1 MTIKKVILSIIFLG
15 VSISCS
21 SQTASEVN
29 IIPQPISIKYATGS
43 FVLDSEI
50 TIISDVKS
58 EEFDF
63 IKNYLQNSIENFT
76 RDLTFS
82 ESKNGSTSGSFIEF
96 ILDESF
102 ENAEDYF
109 LTVNEGI
116 TIKAKSSIG
125 LFYGV
130 QSLLQL
136 LPSEIYGN
144 EKIEDEIILPKVT
157 IIDGPRFN
165 YRGMH
170 LDVCRHFF
178 PVDFV
183 KKYIDFLAM
192 HKMNKFHWHLTED
205 QGWRIEIK
213 KYPKLTEVG
222 AYRNETMGDGK
233 KYGGFYTQ
241 EEIVEVVN
249 YAKSRFI
256 DVIPEIEMP
265 GHALA
270 ALASYPEY
278 ACTDGPFE
286 VATEWGIFDDIYC
299 AGKEET
305 FIFIENIL
313 AEVIELFPG
322 EYVHIGG
329 DEAPKTKWKNC
340 KDCQNKIRTE
350 GLKDEH
356 ELQSYFI
363 RRIEKFLSSK
373 GKKLVGWDE
382 ILEGGLAPQATVM
395 SWRGTEGGIAAAKSG
410 HDAIMTPTSYCYF
423 DYYQSKPETEPIS
436 IGGYLPIS
444 KVYGYEPI
452 PTELNSDEAKH
463 ILGAQA
469 NVWTEYI
476 PNTKHVEYMVFPRIA
491 AMSEVVWSKAENKSY
506 SRFVD
511 KLGIQFKRYSS
522 MDVNYSS
529 SIYNVH
535 FEENF
540 DTERKTLSLELGKEV
555 EQYQIRYKSGES
567 EEYENY
573 TNPITLDKSRK
584 IIAALFSGDSQLSS
598 PLQKEYFIHKGFV
611 KEVKYNN
618 TYHNYYPANHQF
630 GLVDGIR
637 ASNHYADGKW
647 QGFLFND
654 LNIEIDLG
662 EKTKINS
669 IRMDFLQ
676 RILSSIFIPKSVEI
690 LSSDDGVNYS
700 RIYYEET
707 PDLLKK
713 GEVFKYNIKCEP
725 GVEAKYIKV
734 IGENIGNCPPGHS
747 SEGNKSWLFIDEII
761 IE

>member
-286 VATEWGIFDDIYC
+286 VATEWGIF
-299 AGKEET
+299 
-305 FIFIENIL
+305 
-313 AEVIELFPG
+313 
-322 EYVHIGG
+322 
-329 DEAPKTKWKNC
+329 
-340 KDCQNKIRTE
+340 
-350 GLKDEH
+350 
-356 ELQSYFI
+356 
-363 RRIEKFLSSK
+363 
-373 GKKLVGWDE
+373 
-382 ILEGGLAPQATVM
+382 
-395 SWRGTEGGIAAAKSG
+395 
-410 HDAIMTPTSYCYF
+410 
-423 DYYQSKPETEPIS
+423 
-436 IGGYLPIS
+436 
-444 KVYGYEPI
+444 
-452 PTELNSDEAKH
+452 
-463 ILGAQA
+463 
-469 NVWTEYI
+469 
-476 PNTKHVEYMVFPRIA
+476 
-491 AMSEVVWSKAENKSY
+491 
-506 SRFVD
+506 
-511 KLGIQFKRYSS
+511 
-522 MDVNYSS
+522 
-529 SIYNVH
+529 
-535 FEENF
+535 
-540 DTERKTLSLELGKEV
+540 
-555 EQYQIRYKSGES
+555 
-567 EEYENY
+567 
-573 TNPITLDKSRK
+573 
-584 IIAALFSGDSQLSS
+584 
-598 PLQKEYFIHKGFV
+598 
-611 KEVKYNN
+611 
-618 TYHNYYPANHQF
+618 
-630 GLVDGIR
+630 
-637 ASNHYADGKW
+637 
-647 QGFLFND
+647 
-654 LNIEIDLG
+654 
-662 EKTKINS
+662 
-669 IRMDFLQ
+669 
-676 RILSSIFIPKSVEI
+676 
-690 LSSDDGVNYS
+690 
-700 RIYYEET
+700 
-707 PDLLKK
+707 
-713 GEVFKYNIKCEP
+713 
-725 GVEAKYIKV
+725 
-734 IGENIGNCPPGHS
+734 
-747 SEGNKSWLFIDEII
+747 
-761 IE
+761 

>member
-1 MTIKKVILSIIFLG
+1 
-15 VSISCS
+15 
-21 SQTASEVN
+21 
-29 IIPQPISIKYATGS
+29 S

-102 ENAEDYF
+102 ENAEDYS